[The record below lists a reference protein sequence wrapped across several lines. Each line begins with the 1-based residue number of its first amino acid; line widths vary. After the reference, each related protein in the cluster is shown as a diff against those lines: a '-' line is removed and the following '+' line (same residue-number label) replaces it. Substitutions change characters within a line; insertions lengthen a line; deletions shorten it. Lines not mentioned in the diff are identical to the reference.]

1 MKGSIKMDRIVPY
14 LWFEQDAEEA
24 VQFYVSLFDDSEIT
38 LEQKLEGTPSGA
50 DAATYEFKL
59 AGQLFGAING
69 GPGFTFN
76 PSISLSVICDTHDE
90 IDTLWAKLSEGG
102 RALMPLQKHPFSE
115 YYGWVEDKYGLS
127 WQLIDSEGH
136 DYKQKISVQLM
147 FSGSHTGQAHEA
159 MQFYTDIFKDGLID
173 ELHEYNT
180 RDANHPDAKV
190 AHARFEILDTEI
202 LAADNGNPT
211 EYDFTEAFS
220 LMVMCVTQAEIDY
233 YWEKLSAY
241 PESEQCGWLK
251 DKFGVSWQ
259 IVPANLNDLLARGT
273 QKQINAVTEAF
284 LPMKKLEI
292 ERLERAW
299 EIAAE

>member
-1 MKGSIKMDRIVPY
+1 MDRIVPY
-14 LWFEQDAEEA
+14 LWFDKEAFEA
-24 VQFYVSLFDDSEIT
+24 VNLYVSLFDDSEIT

-69 GPGFTFN
+69 GPYFTFN
-76 PSISLSVICDTHDE
+76 PSTSLSVICDSHEE
-90 IDTLWAKLSEGG
+90 IDELWAKLSDGG
-102 RALMPLQKHPFSE
+102 EELMPLQAYPFSK
-115 YYGWVEDKYGLS
+115 YYGWVQDKYGLS

-136 DYKQKISVQLM
+136 DYKQKISAQLM
-147 FSGSHTGQAHEA
+147 FSG
-159 MQFYTDIFKDGLID
+159 
-173 ELHEYNT
+173 HEYGEGESQ
-180 RDANHPDAKV
+180 HPDAKI
-190 AHARFEILDTEI
+190 AHAKFEILDTEI
-202 LAADNGNPT
+202 LAADNGMPVDYEFN
-211 EYDFTEAFS
+211 EAFS
-220 LMVMCVTQAEIDY
+220 LMVECVTQSEIDY

-259 IVPANLNDLLARGT
+259 IVPASMNDLLSRGT

-284 LPMKKLEI
+284 LPMKKLDI

-299 EIAAE
+299 ELAADE